1 MKYRTFAVGCLFAIA
16 AALPIAQSTLD
27 PSINDKIRQEE
38 TQHSQIMRSMHFLT
52 DVYGPRLTGSPNHK
66 AAAEWAV
73 KQMTEWGFANG
84 HLEPWEFGHPGWTNE
99 HVEAHIVSPMKA
111 PLVVQPLAW
120 TPGTPGPVTAKAF
133 NLVAPQGP
141 EVPQTQGARGGG
153 RGPQRLG
160 PTQAE
165 LTEYLDSI
173 KDKVSGA
180 AVLVGRPTFV
190 PVNFDAEAT
199 RLTDVQAKCR
209 YEENAEADPDCA
221 GQRGRGF
228 GNRGGA
234 PAPPQTDRL
243 NARQINTQ
251 IDDFLVAHHAAVRID
266 DAGRWNGI
274 VTAPNNRTYDQTK
287 QPPTLVMRNDDF
299 GRIARVLADGTPV
312 TLEVNIANTWYPE
325 GHTSY
330 NAIAEI
336 PGTDKKDEVVML
348 GGHLDS
354 WHVATGATDNAI
366 GCAQMMEA
374 ARILKALGVQPR
386 RTIRVA
392 LWSGEEEG
400 LLGSL
405 AYVEQ
410 HFGTVEN
417 PKPEFATLDAYLNV
431 DTGTGRIRGAS
442 IFGPPEAAA
451 ILRQALAPFKD
462 LGVAGASATSS
473 RATGGTDSTSYN
485 HAGLPG
491 IGFGQ
496 DSIDYNPHT
505 HHTNLDTY
513 ERIIEDDVKG
523 NAMVIAGVLYQLAM
537 RDEMV
542 PRFTKDK
549 MPALPQG
556 RGGF

>member
-1 MKYRTFAVGCLFAIA
+1 MAVCV
-16 AALPIAQSTLD
+16 ALPIAQSTPD
-27 PSINDKIRQEE
+27 SSINDRIRQEE
-38 TQHSQIMRSMHFLT
+38 KDHSQIMRTMHFLS

-66 AAAEWAV
+66 AAAEWAA
-73 KQMTEWGFANG
+73 KQMTEWGFVNA
-84 HLEPWEFGHPGWTNE
+84 HLEPWDFGHPGWANE
-99 HVEAHIVSPMKA
+99 RVEAHIVSPMKA
-111 PLVVQPLAW
+111 ALVVQPLAW
-120 TPGTPGPVTAKAF
+120 TPGTNGPVTAKAF

-141 EVPQTQGARGGG
+141 EAPPAEGARGGG

-165 LTEYLDSI
+165 LTAYLDSI
-173 KDKVSGA
+173 RDKVNGA
-180 AVLVGRPTFV
+180 AVLVGRPAFV

-199 RLTDVQAKCR
+199 RLTDVQARCR
-209 YEENAEADPDCA
+209 FAENPDADPDCA

-228 GNRGGA
+228 GNRGGGA
-234 PAPPQTDRL
+234 PAQPQTDRL
-243 NARQINTQ
+243 NARQVNTQ
-251 IDDFLVAHHAAVRID
+251 IDDFLVAGRAAVRID

-274 VTAPNNRTYDQTK
+274 VTAPNNRTYDATK

-312 TLEVNIANTWYPE
+312 TLEVNIASKWYPE
-325 GHTSY
+325 GATSY
-330 NAIAEI
+330 NVIAEI
-336 PGTDKKDEVVML
+336 PGTDKANEIVML

-374 ARILKALGVQPR
+374 ARILKAIGVKPR

-392 LWSGEEEG
+392 LWSGEEQG
-400 LLGSL
+400 LFGSQ
-405 AYVEQ
+405 AYVKA
-410 HFGTVEN
+410 HFGSFEN

-442 IFGPPEAAA
+442 VFGPPEAAA
-451 ILRQALAPFKD
+451 ILRQALASFKD
-462 LGVAGASATSS
+462 LGVAGATTSNS
-473 RATGGTDSTSYN
+473 RAIAGTDSTSFN
-485 HAGLPG
+485 NAGLPG

-513 ERIIEDDVKG
+513 ERIIEEDVKG
-523 NAMVIAGVLYQLAM
+523 NAIVIAATLYQLAM
-537 RDEMV
+537 RDDMV
-542 PRFTKDK
+542 PRFSRDK
-549 MPALPQG
+549 MPPLPAG
-556 RGGF
+556 RGGH